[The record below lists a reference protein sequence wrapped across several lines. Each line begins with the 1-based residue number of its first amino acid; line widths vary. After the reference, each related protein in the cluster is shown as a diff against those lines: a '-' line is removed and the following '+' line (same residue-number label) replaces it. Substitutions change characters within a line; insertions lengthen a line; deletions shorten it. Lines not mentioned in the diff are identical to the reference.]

1 MRLEQMN
8 SSNLSSWMIQPCLP
22 LHFLQKWKYFWH
34 ESGFRSQFKRVN
46 SALYSTEMQLTCSH
60 DPSLRP
66 SGILQ
71 VSFIPV
77 VNRGLFYYLWCIP
90 KPCHPKASPRA
101 VGHLYVSMSIVED
114 GLDLHPFSDCS
125 WDICQHQS
133 TERDWPK
140 DWKCHHA
147 LSLSK
152 KNLHQKWVISALRL
166 LEKLQK
172 GNSQSSWLSVTLIKG
187 NQRTQ
192 YPCSHWEASFLLPH

>member
-1 MRLEQMN
+1 
-8 SSNLSSWMIQPCLP
+8 MI
-22 LHFLQKWKYFWH
+22 LHW
-34 ESGFRSQFKRVN
+34 
-46 SALYSTEMQLTCSH
+46 
-60 DPSLRP
+60 D
-66 SGILQ
+66 LQ
-71 VSFIPV
+71 VSCRTSLHPCSEQGSLLLLV
-77 VNRGLFYYLWCIP
+77 MYPQAMSPQSIP
-90 KPCHPKASPRA
+90 KSSWTP
-101 VGHLYVSMSIVED
+101 LWSMSIVED